1 MKISHIDR
9 TNYISQKLAEV
20 RSHIKLCND
29 IGHYDAN
36 LFMEDLVLLLLNSA
50 FGYQLENINH
60 KVGKNN
66 VQGIDLIDE
75 ANKICIQVSS
85 RTDLEKIRHTLKSI
99 VGTEA
104 LAGYRLIYFALTDKS
119 INRKTDELSYGDN
132 IFSFSIDYYDFSTI
146 LTLIKSNPAISGKVY
161 HILKDWV
168 GDTPIKTFDERYSI
182 PAIENL
188 EKYYLRTVSVPAE
201 NEYDTYFHKDQY
213 PSDTLYNFV
222 SGKVAGFEDKKLWL
236 LVSAA
241 QVGKSYETVNLFH
254 QLQRDGMYYPILIKA
269 RNFNNEEDIV
279 LPFYAPT
286 HKMVLILDGFDELPE
301 NGRNSLYRLVERM
314 TTNQPDLKIVITC
327 RRNYVNLS
335 MFPNFQRLNLD
346 DLSIKEIREITE
358 QNDIDFNSF
367 SKELIRQHLWELVFI
382 PFFLESLIS
391 IYKNYGC
398 LPTNRLDIIGEII
411 SQSYKTD
418 DLVNPATNIPSETY
432 GNSMLKEI
440 AYVLQLSEQKELSE
454 TDLVHTFRYDR
465 DKISRC
471 LRFAIFKRS
480 EDKKYSF
487 TKNIFL
493 NYFVVQTLLEK
504 NADEILKLVVLRDAE
519 YSCIN
524 PAWLDVFELLMA
536 SIDKHSDKYQHLVEW
551 MSKHDQ
557 MGIINLDSQSLPKD
571 IVISTFKGL
580 LIKYKNLGIS
590 GPNDF
595 NYKFHTR
602 LANHC
607 IYRNSLDLLLSEY
620 ASTRIG
626 DGYGYLLSST
636 IAFIDSDI
644 IQASDL
650 YPKFVNT
657 ILDNIK
663 KNAYS
668 QNNRCLLYI
677 PLENKI
683 FHNSTTAD
691 FLVNLY
697 KSSNISLLKEIFSL
711 ISKLDDVDS
720 YINFISANLDDYNSY
735 TDEMGVHHPVDD
747 KPLDIIFSKI
757 KDVSNMHIAMNCMV
771 TRWIGDRGHTS
782 NAEMAYKSLSNLLN
796 VISQYIDE
804 NANLIELIEHSWRRI
819 LIKRVFTGK
828 LLHKTFC
835 AIKKIVVK
843 SKSRDKLN
851 LIVQNMKAC
860 LKKENCGLELRTY
873 RAIISLYLSPNDVD
887 QIASEMDISED
898 NSIILN
904 WMKSGLNPNVD
915 ERMDFWLDTK
925 FERYNYHKPIDWEK
939 YENNSK
945 QVLVKQELLIST
957 ISDLLEKCGDKP
969 ISLYLDE
976 LEDRDMPT
984 NTYVYLFCKSIE
996 DELKSEYNS
1005 TKLIARAECKHFYD
1019 RFRIN
1024 IIACHNIF
1032 IALSA
1037 EQLKDL
1043 KDGLYEMLENANESM
1058 IIECLMVAMRYD
1070 IRLPENIIIENLK
1083 FAALKSDG
1091 FAQFDSEDNFFAYAI
1106 KYVERKKINC
1116 AIKALLD
1123 SFDINCDKQHIL
1135 QLMTYAIKKGLF
1147 ICLPQILAIICN
1159 PWFYYSNIIVDTLN
1173 SIGRRGI
1180 LIIKDNFK
1188 SFPSKLQIYS
1198 LKYVIELDDMQ
1209 EEIVSCMR
1217 KIRSNDSEEDSRM
1230 ALFYLL
1236 SFGHEDSLIELLN
1249 ICKFNPDFLGDVGH
1263 TPTLKY
1269 SSIGHLPTLIEIMRI
1284 SSRFTAQ
1291 FNQWPTQCIRAIKHI
1306 ALSDDKNTDV
1316 VIDALRDLVSE
1327 SSDFI
1332 WLNYQIESIQQG
1344 RLQHHSKSLSVKEAF
1359 KLAES

>member
-1 MKISHIDR
+1 MEPSHIDR
-9 TNYISQKLAEV
+9 TNHIIQKLAEV
-20 RSHIKLCND
+20 CSYIKLCNEM
-29 IGHYDAN
+29 GHFDAN

-66 VQGIDLIDE
+66 VKGIDLIDE

-99 VGTEA
+99 VETEA
-104 LAGYRLIYFALTDKS
+104 LTGYRLIYFALTNES

-132 IFSFSIDYYDFSTI
+132 VFSFTTDYYDFSAI

-168 GDTPIKTFDERYSI
+168 GDTPIKTFGERYSI
-182 PAIENL
+182 PTIENL
-188 EKYYLRTVSVPAE
+188 EKYYLRTVSIPTE
-201 NEYDTYFHKDQY
+201 NEYDAYFHKDQY
-213 PSDTLYNFV
+213 TSDTLYNFV
-222 SGKVAGFEDKKLWL
+222 SGKVTGFEYKKLWL
-236 LVSAA
+236 LISAA

-254 QLQRDGMYYPILIKA
+254 QLLRDDRYYPILFKA
-269 RNFNNEEDIV
+269 RYFKNEKDLV
-279 LPFYAPT
+279 LPFYAPIN
-286 HKMVLILDGFDELPE
+286 KMVLILDGFDELPE
-301 NGRNSLYRLVERM
+301 NGRNILHGLVERM
-314 TTNQPDLKIVITC
+314 ITNHPDLIIVITC
-327 RRNYVNLS
+327 RRNYANLS

-346 DLSIKEIREITE
+346 ELSINEIREITE
-358 QNDIDFNSF
+358 QRDIDFNSF

-391 IYKNYGC
+391 IYKNFGS

-432 GNSMLKEI
+432 GNSMLKKI

-454 TDLVHTFRYDR
+454 IDLVDIFRYDR

-557 MGIINLDSQSLPKD
+557 MGIINLDSQGLPKD

-607 IYRNSLDLLLSEY
+607 IYRESLDLLLSEY
-620 ASTRIG
+620 ASTKIG

-663 KNAYS
+663 KYVYS
-668 QNNRCLLYI
+668 DNNGWYLYV
-677 PLENKI
+677 PLENPI
-683 FHNSTTAD
+683 FHNSKTVD
-691 FLVNLY
+691 LLIDLY
-697 KSSNISLLKEIFSL
+697 SSKNTSLLKVIFSV

-720 YINFISANLDDYNSY
+720 YINFISANLDDYKSY
-735 TDEMGVHHPVDD
+735 TDKMNVYHPIDD

-757 KDVSNMHIAMNCMV
+757 RDVSNLHIAMNCMV
-771 TRWIGDRGHTS
+771 TRWIGDRGYTS
-782 NAEMAYKSLSNLLN
+782 NAEKAYKSLINLLN
-796 VISQYIDE
+796 IISQYIDK
-804 NANLIELIEHSWRRI
+804 NVDLMDLIELNWQKI
-819 LIKRVFTGK
+819 LIKRVFSGQ
-828 LLHKTFC
+828 LLHNAFC
-835 AIKKIVVK
+835 AVKKIVARFNTK
-843 SKSRDKLN
+843 DKLD
-851 LIVQNMKAC
+851 IIIQNMKAC
-860 LKKENCGLELRTY
+860 LEKENCGLELRTY
-873 RAIISLYLSPNDVD
+873 RAVISLYLSPDDVD
-887 QIASEMDISED
+887 QIASDMDISED
-898 NSIILN
+898 NSIILT

-915 ERMDFWLDTK
+915 ERVDFWLDTK

-939 YENNSK
+939 HENDSK
-945 QVLVKQELLIST
+945 QVLVKQELLIAT

-976 LEDRDMPT
+976 LEDRDTPT
-984 NTYVYLFCKSIE
+984 NKYVYLFCKSIE
-996 DELKSEYNS
+996 DGLKSEYNS
-1005 TKLIARAECKHFYD
+1005 EKLIARAGCKHFYD

-1024 IIACHNIF
+1024 ITAHHNIF
-1032 IALSA
+1032 IPLSA
-1037 EQLKDL
+1037 EQQEDL
-1043 KDGLYEMLENANESM
+1043 KDGVYEMLENANESV
-1058 IIECLMVAMRYD
+1058 IIECLMVAMRYN
-1070 IRLPENIIIENLK
+1070 IRLPENTIIQNLK
-1083 FAALKSDG
+1083 YSALTPNG
-1091 FAQFDSEDNFFAYAI
+1091 FSHHDREDNFFAYAI
-1106 KYVERKKINC
+1106 RNVKRKTINSS
-1116 AIKALLD
+1116 IEEFLE
-1123 SFDINCDKQHIL
+1123 SYDINQDLQHIL
-1135 QLMTYAIKKGLF
+1135 QLMTYAIKERLF
-1147 ICLPQILAIICN
+1147 KCIPKILGIAYN
-1159 PWFYYSNIIVDTLN
+1159 PRFYYSNIIVDTLN
-1173 SIGRRGI
+1173 SIGPAGI
-1180 LIIKDNFK
+1180 HIIKNNFK
-1188 SFPSKLQIYS
+1188 SFPPELQIYS
-1198 LKYVIELDDMQ
+1198 LKHVRELDDMQ
-1209 EEIVSCMR
+1209 EEIVSCMK
-1217 KIRSNDSEEDSRM
+1217 KIRSDDSEENSRK

-1236 SFGHEDSLIELLN
+1236 SIGYEDSLIDLLE
-1249 ICKFNPDFLGDVGH
+1249 ICKSNPDYLGDVCH
-1263 TPTLKY
+1263 APTLKY
-1269 SSIGHLPTLIEIMRI
+1269 SSIEHLTTLIEIMRI

-1291 FNQWPTQCIRAIKHI
+1291 FNQWPSQCIKAIKHI

-1344 RLQHHSKSLSVKEAF
+1344 RLQRHAKSLPVKDAF
-1359 KLAES
+1359 KSADD